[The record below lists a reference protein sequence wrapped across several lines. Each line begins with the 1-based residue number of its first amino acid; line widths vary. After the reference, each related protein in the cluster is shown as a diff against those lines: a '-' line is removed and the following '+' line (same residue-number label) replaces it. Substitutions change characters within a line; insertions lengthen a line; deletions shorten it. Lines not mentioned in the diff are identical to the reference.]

1 MCLKVALS
9 VVKICRHK
17 LILTTEWGLA
27 CFLKVSGVKPAIH
40 KNRKSPQP
48 GWKQG
53 GRGGWDQVAQ
63 LETAQQG
70 QAEWA
75 EGTRKGVT
83 NTQGELQGVL
93 SQAVTAEGETTT
105 WKCGPVL

>member
-63 LETAQQG
+63 LETAQQRQSG
-70 QAEWA
+70 QKVQE
-75 EGTRKGVT
+75 KG
-83 NTQGELQGVL
+83 LQTHKE
-93 SQAVTAEGETTT
+93 SYKEF
-105 WKCGPVL
+105 